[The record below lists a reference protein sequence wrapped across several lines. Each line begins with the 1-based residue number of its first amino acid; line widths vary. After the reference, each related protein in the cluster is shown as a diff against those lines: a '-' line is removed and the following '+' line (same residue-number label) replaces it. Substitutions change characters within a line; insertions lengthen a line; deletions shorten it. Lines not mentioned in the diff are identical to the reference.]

1 MNTELSNRWRN
12 DAAFMKAIDFLLV
25 ESVASDPNQ
34 LKAWYSTLPKVSHP
48 LGEES
53 ADFRCMH
60 LEGLTLDR
68 LWLCYVL
75 DGTVARSCRFVGT
88 RLQGAS
94 LRNCDFSE
102 SRFERAQ
109 MSPVCA
115 DGASFVGCIFDQS
128 FLMAEPRPLDGVELG
143 SFRNCDFS
151 RVQARR
157 TDWDAADLR
166 GSRLS
171 QALPRLVSIT
181 DEDDTDWIES
191 SVPATIAATSA
202 SPLSRWKTNRMTAI
216 PNTPASLITVAPPAA
231 RQRFWRK
238 K

>member
-171 QALPRLVSIT
+171 QARFDECRFVRTNLAGVDLSAASFSSCNFSGAKVS
-181 DEDDTDWIES
+181 DTSENRGSVASGNNVAIQEIEW
-191 SVPATIAATSA
+191 VP
-202 SPLSRWKTNRMTAI
+202 SP
-216 PNTPASLITVAPPAA
+216 
-231 RQRFWRK
+231 
-238 K
+238 